1 MNPTQLNAA
10 TPNLS
15 PINLQQALG
24 DFEEIKEHALT
35 SLQKSFRVLAKMP
48 GKVAGSEAPARTDG
62 LPNLEAPSASKN
74 VNDLTLRIGLLQDAL
89 NQLMAQVSKTEIRQ
103 RMSEL
108 QKENQRQL
116 EKFEKQMAEAAKAAE
131 KAKEAQKKGN
141 VFEAIGNWIQAAVA
155 VVSAVITMVSAVGQI
170 LTNPVGAAGLIVA
183 SVALIGVAAVQI
195 TMAIDAT
202 MRAAG
207 EEGFLS
213 DTDRQKMQ
221 KAAEIMGYIAIAG
234 AMIGLVGGLVV
245 ALGQAGRAAGQIA
258 GQEVGKLAASKMV
271 AVGMKEGLRHSMNMS
286 IERVAMYAFQE
297 SMKPMLQFAARMA
310 LVQLVGQGAS
320 AINTGVGKEKVADL
334 KQQASESQAE
344 ADKAEAAAKALQ
356 AQIAKLRALIE
367 QLQQELEHML
377 DQGQQTLAVIFGSI
391 DESAESMTRIHQS
404 TSA

>member
-1 MNPTQLNAA
+1 MNPSQLNPTA
-10 TPNLS
+10 PNLAAL
-15 PINLQQALG
+15 NLQQTLG
-24 DFEEIKEHALT
+24 DFAEIKENALT

-48 GKVAGSEAPARTDG
+48 AAVASSDAAARTDG
-62 LPNLEAPSASKN
+62 LPNLDAPTVSRS

-141 VFEAIGNWIQAAVA
+141 IFEAVGNWIQAAVA
-155 VVSAVITMVSAVGQI
+155 VVSAVVTMVSAVGQI
-170 LTNPVGAAGLIVA
+170 LTNPVGAAGLIIA

-213 DTDRQKMQ
+213 ETDRTRMQ
-221 KAAEIMGYIAIAG
+221 KAAEIMGYIALAG
-234 AMIGLVGGLVV
+234 AMIGLVGGIVV
-245 ALGQAGRAAGQIA
+245 ALGQAGRAAGQLA
-258 GQEVGKLAASKMV
+258 GQEVGKLAAAKMV
-271 AVGMKEGLRHSMNMS
+271 GIGMKEAAARSMNMS
-286 IERVAMYAFQE
+286 IERVAMYAFKE
-297 SMKPMLQFAARMA
+297 AMKPMLNYAGQMLLIAA
-310 LVQLVGQGAS
+310 
-320 AINTGVGKEKVADL
+320 VGKGLNEVNAGAGKERISHI
-334 KQQASESQAE
+334 KEQASEAKAE

-377 DQGQQTLAVIFGSI
+377 EQGQQTLAIIFGSI
-391 DESAESMTRIHQS
+391 DESAESMKRIHQS